1 MYMDMTNYDT
11 SRTPHPRRRRR
22 SKMQIF
28 KEAYLPSIILA
39 VTVVMILVF
48 IIGAA
53 VRQDAP
59 DDGQLSGTDGN
70 GSTPT
75 GTNLQTQPSDSAALR
90 LEAELCL
97 EEAERLAADYD
108 YDGAIAVLE
117 GFSGDIAD
125 FLPLQEAYQR
135 YISVKE
141 NMVAWKAER
150 VYNLSVDMLIADPV
164 RAFADSKYGSTYKKD
179 MLTTTEFAAI
189 LQQLY
194 DNGYVLVR
202 LQDFYAEEFNSTT
215 GRYVFREHELLLPA
229 GKKPI
234 MLTETNANYYT
245 YMTDSDG
252 DGMPDA
258 GGDGFASRLCFD
270 GKRFY
275 NERIHADGAV
285 STGSYD
291 VVPLLEDFISEHPDF
306 SYKGARAIL
315 AFTGYDGVLGYRIQS
330 NKLDDTALQQERAG
344 AIAIVEAL
352 QAAGY
357 DLAFGGFNNINYAT
371 STATQVRTDIQNWLD
386 QVKPYIGNLNILV
399 FPQGG
404 DIAGDE
410 NYSGNSKYNLL
421 YSAGL
426 KFYLGQADTPWNQ
439 VDNQYVRHSCLRLS
453 GQNLQSKPELYAEL
467 FDPAAVKDS
476 ARGA

>member
-1 MYMDMTNYDT
+1 MRMDYPIYDT
-11 SRTPHPRRRRR
+11 PRPQHPRRRRR

-28 KEAYLPSIILA
+28 KEAYLPTIILA
-39 VTVVMILVF
+39 VTIVLIIVF

-53 VRQDAP
+53 VRQDDP
-59 DDGQLSGTDGN
+59 NGPQPSGSDAN
-70 GSTPT
+70 GSTPP
-75 GTNLQTQPSDSAALR
+75 GTTQQTKPSDSAALR
-90 LEAELCL
+90 LEAQICL
-97 EEAERLAADYD
+97 EEAEQLAAAYD

-117 GFSGDIAD
+117 GFSGEIAE
-125 FLPLQEAYQR
+125 FPPLQEAYQR
-135 YISVKE
+135 YTSIKE
-141 NMVAWKAER
+141 SMVAWKAED

-202 LQDFYAEEFNSTT
+202 LQDFYGKEFNSTT
-215 GRYVFREHELLLPA
+215 GRYVFRERELLLPA

-234 MLTETNANYYT
+234 LLTQTNANYYT
-245 YMTDSDG
+245 YMTDSNG

-270 GKRFY
+270 GRRFY
-275 NERIHADGAV
+275 NELIHADGAV

-291 VVPLLEDFISEHPDF
+291 VVPLLEDFIADHPDF
-306 SYKGARAIL
+306 SYKGARAIV
-315 AFTGYDGVLGYRIQS
+315 AFSGYDGVLGYRIQS
-330 NKLDDTALQQERAG
+330 TKLEAAALQQERAG
-344 AIAIVEAL
+344 AAAIVEAL
-352 QAAGY
+352 KNAGY
-357 DLAFGGFNNINYAT
+357 DLAFGTFDNINYTTA
-371 STATQVRTDIQNWLD
+371 TATQVRTDIQNWLD
-386 QVKPYIGNLNILV
+386 QVTPWIGSLDILV

-404 DIAGDE
+404 DIAGTED
-410 NYSGNSKYNLL
+410 YTGNSKYNLL
-421 YSAGL
+421 YNAGIR
-426 KFYLGQADTPWNQ
+426 FFLGTADAPWNQ
-439 VDNQYVRHSCLRLS
+439 VDNQYVRHSCLRIT
-453 GQNLQSKPELYAEL
+453 GQNLQSKPELYTGL